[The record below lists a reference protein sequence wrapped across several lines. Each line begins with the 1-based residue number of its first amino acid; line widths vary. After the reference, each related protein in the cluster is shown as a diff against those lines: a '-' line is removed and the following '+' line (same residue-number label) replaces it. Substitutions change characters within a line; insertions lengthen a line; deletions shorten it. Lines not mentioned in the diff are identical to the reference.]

1 MDKRELA
8 WAKLQCRYGK
18 CYINERNANFT
29 QIAIQTETVLKN
41 MIEIKVLKLKVK
53 VLKYF
58 WNKSWSKSLK

>member
-8 WAKLQCRYGK
+8 RAKLQCRYGK

-58 WNKSWSKSLK
+58 